1 MRIGPFLLHLN
12 LPVDPKTLP
21 QDAETLQ
28 KIVVDLTAQL
38 DRSERLLRQ
47 LLQAKTGRKSEQL
60 SREQL
65 LLFAAELGIT
75 LPETEDSADD
85 HDQDPPA
92 SASPS
97 DSSPSRGRKPL
108 PRHLKRERI
117 EHDLPDQEKHCAGC
131 DQDLR
136 KIGEEV
142 SERYEYLPAQM
153 KVIEDACFTYACAC
167 TVRTASKPPQPIEK
181 STAGASLLAQVIV
194 SKLADHLPL
203 HRQAKMFRRH
213 GIEIAEQTMCGWMAQ
228 SAELLQPLYERL
240 KRHVLASEVVGTDDT
255 PVKVLD
261 RKLPQVRKGRIWPYM
276 GDREH
281 VAVIYDY
288 TATRERAGP
297 AAFLEN
303 YRGYLQA
310 DAYVAYDSFFLKPE
324 RGMVEVGCWA
334 HARRHVHQALDN
346 DPSRMRTLLLM
357 IAELYRVE
365 KLARE
370 RWLRGED
377 LRVLRDQ
384 GARPVLEKLYT
395 YLLQIR
401 GELLPKSEAGQAV
414 NYILKNWTALTRYC
428 ENPNLSIDNNHTE
441 RCLRGWAV
449 GRNNWT
455 FFGSD
460 RGGRTAAVL
469 RSFVASCELV
479 KVDPFAWFQDVLS
492 RIASHPITRLDDL
505 LPHRWMLA

>member
-1 MRIGPFLLHLN
+1 MPEPEESSTI
-12 LPVDPKTLP
+12 T
-21 QDAETLQ
+21 T
-28 KIVVDLTAQL
+28 KI
-38 DRSERLLRQ
+38 LRR
-47 LLQAKTGRKSEQL
+47 AHAPS
-60 SREQL
+60 
-65 LLFAAELGIT
+65 
-75 LPETEDSADD
+75 D
-85 HDQDPPA
+85 A
-92 SASPS
+92 SAA
-97 DSSPSRGRKPL
+97 RGRKPL

-117 EHDLPDQEKHCAGC
+117 EHDLPEQEKHCADC

-167 TVRTASKPPQPIEK
+167 TVKTASKPPQPIEK

-228 SAELLQPLYERL
+228 CAELLQPLYERL
-240 KRHVLASEVVGTDDT
+240 KRHVLASKVVGTDDT

-261 RKLPQVRKGRIWPYM
+261 RRLPQARKGRIWPYV

-281 VAVIYDY
+281 PAVIYDY
-288 TATRERAGP
+288 TADAGARRAGSS
-297 AAFLEN
+297 FFES

-310 DAYVAYDSFFLKPE
+310 DAYVAYDCFFLKPE

-365 KLARE
+365 KLARAARAQRRRSAAVARARRAAGSGEAACLLAPDSRGTAAQE
-370 RWLRGED
+370 RGRAGGELHAEELDCADALLRESGSIDRQQPHRAFPARLGRGPQQLDVFRQRPRRQNRGGAAQLRG
-377 LRVLRDQ
+377 
-384 GARPVLEKLYT
+384 
-395 YLLQIR
+395 LL
-401 GELLPKSEAGQAV
+401 
-414 NYILKNWTALTRYC
+414 
-428 ENPNLSIDNNHTE
+428 
-441 RCLRGWAV
+441 
-449 GRNNWT
+449 
-455 FFGSD
+455 
-460 RGGRTAAVL
+460 
-469 RSFVASCELV
+469 
-479 KVDPFAWFQDVLS
+479 
-492 RIASHPITRLDDL
+492 
-505 LPHRWMLA
+505 

>member
-1 MRIGPFLLHLN
+1 LS
-12 LPVDPKTLP
+12 LPVDPNALP
-21 QDAETLQ
+21 QDAETL
-28 KIVVDLTAQL
+28 KKMLVDVTAQR
-38 DRSERLLRQ
+38 DRTERLLRQ
-47 LLQAKTGRKSEQL
+47 LLQAKTGRRSEQL

-65 LLFAAELGIT
+65 ALFATELGIT

-92 SASPS
+92 GAAPS
-97 DSSPSRGRKPL
+97 DSSTSRGRKPL
-108 PRHLKRERI
+108 LRHLKRERI
-117 EHDLPDQEKHCAGC
+117 EHDLPEQEKRCADC
-131 DQDLR
+131 NQDLR

-167 TVRTASKPPQPIEK
+167 TVRMASKPPQPIEK
-181 STAGASLLAQVIV
+181 STGGASLLAQVIV

-228 SAELLQPLYERL
+228 CAELLHPLYERL
-240 KRHVLASEVVGTDDT
+240 KRNVLASEVVGTDDT

-261 RKLPQVRKGRIWPYM
+261 RRLPHARKGRIWPYV

-281 VAVIYDY
+281 PAVIYDY

-297 AAFLEN
+297 EAFLQS

-334 HARRHVHQALDN
+334 HARRHVYQALDH

-357 IAELYRVE
+357 IAELYGVE
-365 KLARE
+365 KLARQ
-370 RWLRGED
+370 RGLSGED
-377 LRVLRDQ
+377 LRLLREQ
-384 GARPVLEKLYT
+384 GARPVLEKLHA
-395 YLLQIR
+395 YLLQIHK
-401 GELLPKSEAGQAV
+401 ELLPKSEAGQAV
-414 NYILKNWTALTRYC
+414 NYLLKNWTALTRYR
-428 ENPNLSIDNNHTE
+428 ENPALSIDNNHTE
-441 RCLRGWAV
+441 RSLRGWAV

-492 RIASHPITRLDDL
+492 RIASHPITRLDEL
-505 LPHRWMLA
+505 LPDRWSLES

>member
-1 MRIGPFLLHLN
+1 ML
-12 LPVDPKTLP
+12 VD
-21 QDAETLQ
+21 
-28 KIVVDLTAQL
+28 VTAQL
-38 DRSERLLRQ
+38 DRTERLLRQ
-47 LLQAKTGRKSEQL
+47 LLQAKTGRRSEQL

-65 LLFAAELGIT
+65 ALFATELGIT

-92 SASPS
+92 GAAPS
-97 DSSPSRGRKPL
+97 DSSTSRGRKPL

-117 EHDLPDQEKHCAGC
+117 EHDLPEQEKRCADC
-131 DQDLR
+131 NQDLR

-181 STAGASLLAQVIV
+181 SAAGASLLAQVIV
-194 SKLADHLPL
+194 GKLADRPPL

-228 SAELLQPLYERL
+228 CAELLQPLYERL
-240 KRHVLASEVVGTDDT
+240 KGHVLASQVVGTDDT

-261 RKLPQVRKGRIWPYM
+261 RRLPHARKGRIWPYV

-281 VAVIYDY
+281 PAVIYDY

-297 AAFLEN
+297 EAFLRS

-334 HARRHVHQALDN
+334 HARRHVHQALDH

-357 IAELYRVE
+357 IAELYRVRNWRGNGGSVE
-365 KLARE
+365 KICVCCASKGQGRFWRSCILTCSRFTRNCCPRAR
-370 RWLRGED
+370 
-377 LRVLRDQ
+377 RDRQ
-384 GARPVLEKLYT
+384 
-395 YLLQIR
+395 
-401 GELLPKSEAGQAV
+401 
-414 NYILKNWTALTRYC
+414 
-428 ENPNLSIDNNHTE
+428 
-441 RCLRGWAV
+441 
-449 GRNNWT
+449 
-455 FFGSD
+455 
-460 RGGRTAAVL
+460 
-469 RSFVASCELV
+469 
-479 KVDPFAWFQDVLS
+479 
-492 RIASHPITRLDDL
+492 
-505 LPHRWMLA
+505 

>member
-1 MRIGPFLLHLN
+1 LS
-12 LPVDPKTLP
+12 LPVDPNALP
-21 QDAETLQ
+21 QDAETL
-28 KIVVDLTAQL
+28 KKMLVDVTAQL
-38 DRSERLLRQ
+38 DRTERLLRQ
-47 LLQAKTGRKSEQL
+47 LLQAKTGRRSEQL

-65 LLFAAELGIT
+65 ALFATELGIT

-92 SASPS
+92 GAAPS
-97 DSSPSRGRKPL
+97 DSSTSRGRKPL

-117 EHDLPDQEKHCAGC
+117 EHDLPEQEKRCADC
-131 DQDLR
+131 NQDLR

-228 SAELLQPLYERL
+228 CAELLHPLYERL
-240 KRHVLASEVVGTDDT
+240 KRNVLASEVVGTDDT

-261 RKLPQVRKGRIWPYM
+261 RRLPHARKGRIWPYV

-281 VAVIYDY
+281 PAVIYDY

-297 AAFLEN
+297 EAFLQS

-334 HARRHVHQALDN
+334 HARRHVYQALDH

-357 IAELYRVE
+357 IAELYGVE
-365 KLARE
+365 KLARQ
-370 RWLRGED
+370 RGLSGED
-377 LRVLRDQ
+377 LRLLREQ
-384 GARPVLEKLYT
+384 GARPVLEKLHA
-395 YLLQIR
+395 YLLQIHK
-401 GELLPKSEAGQAV
+401 ELLPKSEAGQAV
-414 NYILKNWTALTRYC
+414 NYLLKNWTALTRYC
-428 ENPNLSIDNNHTE
+428 ENPALSIDNNHTE
-441 RCLRGWAV
+441 RSLRGWAV
-449 GRNNWT
+449 GRNYVQGRIMHSAAPGGHNI
-455 FFGSD
+455 SQI
-460 RGGRTAAVL
+460 GGRLRQAA
-469 RSFVASCELV
+469 
-479 KVDPFAWFQDVLS
+479 
-492 RIASHPITRLDDL
+492 
-505 LPHRWMLA
+505 

>member
-1 MRIGPFLLHLN
+1 LS
-12 LPVDPKTLP
+12 LPVDPNALP
-21 QDAETLQ
+21 QDAETL
-28 KIVVDLTAQL
+28 KKMLVDVTAQL
-38 DRSERLLRQ
+38 DRTERLLRQ
-47 LLQAKTGRKSEQL
+47 LLQAKTGRRSEQL

-65 LLFAAELGIT
+65 ALFATELGIT

-92 SASPS
+92 GAAPS
-97 DSSPSRGRKPL
+97 DSSTSRGRKPL
-108 PRHLKRERI
+108 PRHLSTDSAHNAARRGAESGIGVGAWSRAGRCALKRERI
-117 EHDLPDQEKHCAGC
+117 EHDLPEQEKRCADC
-131 DQDLR
+131 NQDLR

-228 SAELLQPLYERL
+228 CAELLHPLYERL
-240 KRHVLASEVVGTDDT
+240 KRNVLASEVVGTDDT
-255 PVKVLD
+255 PVKVLY
-261 RKLPQVRKGRIWPYM
+261 RRLPHARKGRIWPYV

-281 VAVIYDY
+281 PAVIYDY

-297 AAFLEN
+297 EAFLQS
-303 YRGYLQA
+303 YRGYL
-310 DAYVAYDSFFLKPE
+310 
-324 RGMVEVGCWA
+324 
-334 HARRHVHQALDN
+334 
-346 DPSRMRTLLLM
+346 
-357 IAELYRVE
+357 
-365 KLARE
+365 
-370 RWLRGED
+370 
-377 LRVLRDQ
+377 
-384 GARPVLEKLYT
+384 
-395 YLLQIR
+395 LQIHK
-401 GELLPKSEAGQAV
+401 ELLPKSEAGQAV
-414 NYILKNWTALTRYC
+414 NYLLKNWTALTRYC
-428 ENPNLSIDNNHTE
+428 ENPALSIDNNHTE
-441 RCLRGWAV
+441 RSLRGWAV

-492 RIASHPITRLDDL
+492 RIASHPITRLDEL
-505 LPHRWMLA
+505 LPDRWSLES